1 MDLGIRNKVALV
13 TGGTQ
18 GIGFACAR
26 TFLKEGCKV
35 AVASRTPANV
45 EAAVEQLGELGGEV
59 IGVAADCTTKD
70 GLKQVTA
77 ETTERLGASDIAIF
91 NVDSG
96 TKGNFME
103 IDDEVMDRANRNNL
117 MAFGW
122 LVRAVAPHM
131 QEQGWGRILTIGTN
145 SVKEPHR
152 ELARAAQNAYRV
164 GALALSKTLSA
175 ELGPH
180 GITVNTLGTGAI
192 ETDQFRRVFTKI
204 AEEKGLTY
212 EQHIADRVSQ
222 WPVRRM
228 GQPDDM
234 ANAAAF
240 LCSDLASYIT
250 GQVLLVDG
258 GNIKSLQ

>member
-1 MDLGIRNKVALV
+1 MDLNIAGKVALV

-26 TFLKEGCKV
+26 TLLNEGCKV
-35 AVASRTPANV
+35 AIASRTPANV
-45 EAAVEQLGELGGEV
+45 ESALETLKSGGGEV
-59 IGVAADCTTKD
+59 IGVAADCTTKE
-70 GLKQVTA
+70 GIAHVVA
-77 ETTERLGASDIAIF
+77 ETTNGLGPIEIAIF

-96 TKGNFME
+96 TKGDFMD
-103 IDDEVMDRANRNNL
+103 IDDDVMDLANRNNL

-122 LVRAVAPHM
+122 LVRAVAPSM
-131 QEQGWGRILTIGTN
+131 KQQQWGRILTIGTN

-175 ELGPH
+175 ELGPD

-204 AEEKGLTY
+204 AEERGSTY
-212 EQHIADRVSQ
+212 DEHIANRVSQ

-228 GQPDDM
+228 GQPEDM

-240 LCSDLASYIT
+240 LCSDLAGFIT
-250 GQVLLVDG
+250 GQVLVVDG

>member
-1 MDLGIRNKVALV
+1 MDLGITDKVALV
-13 TGGTQ
+13 SGGTQ
-18 GIGFACAR
+18 GIGFACALA
-26 TFLKEGCKV
+26 FLREGCKV
-35 AVASRTPANV
+35 AIASRTPANV
-45 EAAVEQLGELGGEV
+45 EAAVGKLKTEGGEV
-59 IGVAADCTTKD
+59 IGIAADCASKE
-70 GLKQVTA
+70 GIAAVVA
-77 ETTERLGASDIAIF
+77 ETTQKLGAPDIAIY

-103 IDDEVMDRANRNNL
+103 IDDEVMDLANKNNL

-122 LVRAVAPHM
+122 LVRAVSPHM
-131 QEQGWGRILTIGTN
+131 QDQGWGRILTIGTN

-175 ELGPH
+175 ELGPD

-192 ETDQFRRVFTKI
+192 ETDQFKRVFTKI
-204 AEEKGLTY
+204 AEQKGLTY

-228 GQPDDM
+228 GQPEDM

-240 LCSDLASYIT
+240 LCSDLAGYIT
-250 GQVLLVDG
+250 GQVLVVDG

>member
-1 MDLGIRNKVALV
+1 MDLGIANKVALV

-18 GIGFACAR
+18 GIGFACAKA
-26 TFLKEGCKV
+26 FLDEGCKV

-45 EAAVEQLGELGGEV
+45 EAAVERLKAGGGEV
-59 IGVAADCTTKD
+59 IGIAADCTSKAGIAEVVAQT
-70 GLKQVTA
+70 TA
-77 ETTERLGASDIAIF
+77 TLGAPDIAIF

-96 TKGNFME
+96 TKGHFMD
-103 IDDEVMDRANRNNL
+103 IDDEVMATANNNNL

-131 QEQGWGRILTIGTN
+131 QDQGWGRILTIGTN

-175 ELGPH
+175 ELGPL

-192 ETDQFRRVFTKI
+192 ETDQFKRVFTRI

-212 EQHIADRVSQ
+212 DQHIANRVSQ
-222 WPVRRM
+222 WPIRRM
-228 GQPDDM
+228 GRPEDM

-240 LCSDLASYIT
+240 LCSDLAGYIT
-250 GQVLLVDG
+250 GQVLVVDG